1 MSNKGYD
8 GNPYAN
14 SGDHPNY
21 GHLVRS
27 NGGRFHDIINS
38 EIGSKNTF
46 YPFLDSSLEEPKF
59 FNIISSLDNIN
70 KYLDSIENGIF
81 SLQELND
88 IFFYPKYYLEKCI
101 VPVCI
106 SNGAFEKSVTTKE
119 RKPIKYV
126 YMILD
131 LFVDCDDYVA
141 LLAAL
146 TFITKKECKDVK
158 FIFVVNAFRSLQR
171 TLLASFV
178 IQSYFRGQGYEDRYL
193 IVCGTNAQDTYF
205 RMDDDDDEEK
215 LFKGSNNGYNV
226 VDYAFGK
233 KLIEAFNSKDTIMEY
248 HNYYDCCDYKQV
260 KLEQYN
266 LNDFFE
272 SGDELR
278 LCVCSSTEDI
288 IAFLNLESIREKG
301 VKIEAYIQGTCYAN
315 DGRNSDF
322 FTSQVDLS
330 DTRIKPA
337 QNTDL
342 YNNAKYSRK
351 FFDFL
356 SENNIEAVFCDKTS
370 SQFININPSELY
382 NNITGFMGDG
392 FKNSELKRISI
403 AWLSLWKIFILNG
416 KVFTK
421 ERAKN
426 IFGKRCDKDMTED
439 KYYENIE
446 GLIKKHNGDV
456 KSVMEED
463 NKKVAELYNGTLLYD
478 LVTTLQCL
486 NSLLNPIYGTS
497 IYDSLGYVYDEET
510 MFKYVN
516 GNQNLSDFVYNMMN
530 FLFDKDILGDFNEP
544 FAQKT
549 SHRACFKCRGK
560 IIN

>member
-1 MSNKGYD
+1 
-8 GNPYAN
+8 
-14 SGDHPNY
+14 
-21 GHLVRS
+21 
-27 NGGRFHDIINS
+27 
-38 EIGSKNTF
+38 
-46 YPFLDSSLEEPKF
+46 
-59 FNIISSLDNIN
+59 
-70 KYLDSIENGIF
+70 
-81 SLQELND
+81 
-88 IFFYPKYYLEKCI
+88 
-101 VPVCI
+101 
-106 SNGAFEKSVTTKE
+106 
-119 RKPIKYV
+119 
-126 YMILD
+126 MILD

-146 TFITKKECKDVK
+146 KFITKKECEDVK

-178 IQSYFRGQGYEDRYL
+178 IQSYFIEQGYEDRYL

-205 RMDDDDDEEK
+205 RMDEDDEEK
-215 LFKGSNNGYNV
+215 LFKGSDNGYNV
-226 VDYAFGK
+226 VDDAFGK

-248 HNYYDCCDYKQV
+248 HNYYDCCDYKKV

-301 VKIEAYIQGTCYAN
+301 VKIEAYIQGTCYADDN
-315 DGRNSDF
+315 KNSDY
-322 FTSQVDLS
+322 FTLQVQDTL
-330 DTRIKPA
+330 DTRVKSA
-337 QNTDL
+337 QNTNG

-356 SENNIEAVFCDKTS
+356 GENGIKAVFCDKTS
-370 SQFININPSELY
+370 SQLININPSELY
-382 NNITGFMGDG
+382 SNITNFMGDD
-392 FKNSELKRISI
+392 FINSELKRISV
-403 AWLSLWKIFILNG
+403 AWLSLWKYLILPSER
-416 KVFTK
+416 VFTK
-421 ERAKN
+421 KRAKET
-426 IFGKRCDKDMTED
+426 FGKRCDKYMTQD
-439 KYYENIE
+439 DYYKEIKD
-446 GLIKKHNGDV
+446 LIDGHDEVKDV
-456 KSVMEED
+456 MKNDS
-463 NKKVAELYNGTLLYD
+463 KKVAELYNGTLLYD

-486 NSLLNPIYGTS
+486 NSLLVPIYGTS
-497 IYDSLGYVYDEET
+497 IYDSLGYVYNEGTNFE
-510 MFKYVN
+510 YVD

-530 FLFDKDILGDFNEP
+530 FLFEKDILGDFNKP